1 MNNADIL
8 VFISDSIK
16 LAGKEIMKY
25 FNGELDI
32 VRKADSSLV
41 TQADLAS
48 EKVLIERIRQR
59 YPDDIILSEE
69 AGLSSVDRAPGK
81 FIWILDPLD
90 GTTNFTN
97 SYPFF
102 CISCARGVFRPD
114 GKVEIV
120 AGGIED
126 PVRGKTYL
134 AAKGHGATCNGK
146 ALKIGDKR
154 ELEASFLVTGFYYN
168 RGERLAKDV
177 ERFLRIAQRCQS
189 IRRDGAA
196 ALDMA
201 LVAEGIY
208 DGFWELGLQPWDIAA
223 GAVIVTEAGGS
234 LANYENKSTFF
245 DIEGEGLVAGHPH
258 TVKKILELL

>member
-1 MNNADIL
+1 MSNAEVL
-8 VFISDSIK
+8 AFISDSIK
-16 LAGKEIMKY
+16 LAGQEVMKY
-25 FNGELDI
+25 FNSDLDI
-32 VRKADSSLV
+32 VRKSDSSLV

-48 EKVLIERIRQR
+48 EKVLIGRIKERF
-59 YPDDIILSEE
+59 PGDIILSEE
-69 AGLSSVDRAPGK
+69 AGLSSVEREPGQY
-81 FIWILDPLD
+81 IWILDPLD

-114 GKVEIV
+114 GKVDIV
-120 AGGIED
+120 AGGIQD
-126 PVRGKTYL
+126 PTRGKTYL
-134 AAKGHGATCNGK
+134 AAKGSGATCNGK
-146 ALKIGDKR
+146 TLRVGAQR

-177 ERFLRIAQRCQS
+177 ERFFRIAQQCQS

-223 GAVIVTEAGGS
+223 GALIVTEAGGS
-234 LANYENKSTFF
+234 LANYVGNADFF